1 MIAMERSRAAP
12 VDHRESE
19 EAAVGDER
27 DLRRNLHKL
36 LNDTK
41 ERQHE
46 IAACPFKLRQQMQ
59 EANALITRVKKPT
72 DASLDSEVLNLLAHG
87 GVEIV
92 RKAAHGSIKY
102 NIEDYIRRL
111 KHKYVEDPE
120 NVDVTADPHAFKWGE
135 LGRSQFSAWFR
146 PAPGTTHM
154 LGPMDAA
161 PPPKRTVVRQ
171 KKRKVVVGEG
181 VRPDLL
187 EEGDILDGD
196 AASKETDKNME
207 TMWKILGEQPQ
218 AKAFM
223 IELCLNH
230 DSFSQTVENIFSLSF
245 LVRDGK
251 VCLQKHPEGIVV
263 TIAPQS
269 SQKKQKDGQKSSKER
284 LQFVMSLSMREW
296 NQWRKAVSRENTLMP
311 LRMEGGDAPGPSSAD
326 KRSKVAQ

>member
-1 MIAMERSRAAP
+1 MAMERSRPAP
-12 VDHRESE
+12 VDQRESE

-46 IAACPFKLRQQMQ
+46 IASCPFKLRQQIH

-102 NIEDYIRRL
+102 NVEDYIRRL
-111 KHKYVEDPE
+111 KHKYVDDPE
-120 NVDVTADPHAFKWGE
+120 NVDVSAHPHAFKWE
-135 LGRSQFSAWFR
+135 EIGRGQFSAWLR

-171 KKRKVVVGEG
+171 KKRRVVVGDG

-187 EEGDILDGD
+187 DEGDILHGD

-207 TMWKILGEQPQ
+207 QMWKILGEQPQ
-218 AKAFM
+218 SKAFM
-223 IELCLNH
+223 VELCLNH

-251 VCLQKHPEGIVV
+251 VCLKKHPEGIVV
-263 TIAPQS
+263 TKV
-269 SQKKQKDGQKSSKER
+269 SQPKHKDGQKNSKER

-296 NQWRKAVSRENTLMP
+296 NEWRKRVSRENTLMP
-311 LRMEGGDAPGPSSAD
+311 LRVEGDAAAAAPGPSSAD
-326 KRSKVAQ
+326 KRAKVAE